1 MAHVR
6 RFAVRRSGSLTPGK
20 RADLILVSTRDIN
33 LAVFTDPAHLVVGA
47 AQPANVDLVMV
58 DGRILKRHGKLVH
71 LDPQVIARDAA
82 AANIALR
89 KRAGW

>member
-1 MAHVR
+1 VAHVR
-6 RFAVRRSGSLTPGK
+6 RFAVPRIGSLTPGK
-20 RADLILVSTRDIN
+20 RADLICDIN

-71 LDPQVIARDAA
+71 LDPQVTAREAA
-82 AANIALR
+82 AANTALR
-89 KRAGW
+89 